1 MRFVRD
7 RNSFA
12 GLALLVAA
20 LGLSAPSVLRAQT
33 SAALV
38 PASYSPS
45 GTATQPLAPS
55 GTTALALDES
65 GSAAI
70 GDKDVAALDA
80 PVPDYTTTIVPAR
93 MTYQPNGQS
102 GAKPEN
108 SLNGPGWHFAA
119 SPYLWFAGEHG
130 TIGVDGY
137 SSSIHVSPGDLL
149 SKFDIGFMGAF
160 EARKGRWII
169 PIDFLWIR
177 LKDDKAIPEDIIG
190 VTEVNVHINESVLTP
205 KAGYRFVDSEKWKV
219 DAVAGFRYWHL
230 GQSINFIGIPQQL
243 TNSQNWVD
251 VVAGARIQ
259 KPLSQKI
266 TIDLLGDAGGGAA
279 NLDYQIVTFL
289 SYNVKPKIA
298 LLAGWRYLAI
308 NYRPSTTFVNDT
320 VTSGVFAGAT
330 FVIR

>member
-1 MRFVRD
+1 MKGFNDSKSRIGMTVLM
-7 RNSFA
+7 A
-12 GLALLVAA
+12 AMALA
-20 LGLSAPSVLRAQT
+20 APAMIGAQT
-33 SAALV
+33 AAAVV
-38 PASYSPS
+38 PASYSPAE
-45 GTATQPLAPS
+45 TANPPLTPS
-55 GTTALALDES
+55 GTEIATLSE
-65 GSAAI
+65 SAAVT
-70 GDKDVAALDA
+70 GDKDTAVADA
-80 PVPDYTTTIVPAR
+80 PVPDFTTTIVPAR
-93 MTYQPNGQS
+93 MTYQPNGQ
-102 GAKPEN
+102 AAANTEN

-119 SPYLWFAGEHG
+119 SPYLWFAGLHG
-130 TIGVDGY
+130 TVGVDGY
-137 SSSIHVSPGDLL
+137 ESSLHVSPGDLL

-219 DAVAGFRYWHL
+219 DAIAGFRYWHL
-230 GQSINFIGIPQQL
+230 GQNIDFIGIPATL

-251 VVAGARIQ
+251 VIAGARIQ

-289 SYNVKPKIA
+289 SYKIKPKIA

-330 FVIR
+330 FIIR